1 MASLILTSY
10 WLQVEEVL
18 CRLDPGLTAARG
30 KLLYEVTRFRMM
42 TTLQQLQSRW
52 EVVLSAQY
60 SAVVSNALHRSPDP
74 AKVCAQL
81 EAAVCD
87 LEDAVA
93 GISGARCGDRRAGL
107 RQRMAALAGL
117 TILGEG
123 YRMLLNT
130 CLKMPFV
137 K

>member
-52 EVVLSAQY
+52 EWYLV
-60 SAVVSNALHRSPDP
+60 R
-74 AKVCAQL
+74 
-81 EAAVCD
+81 
-87 LEDAVA
+87 
-93 GISGARCGDRRAGL
+93 
-107 RQRMAALAGL
+107 
-117 TILGEG
+117 
-123 YRMLLNT
+123 NT
-130 CLKMPFV
+130 QQ
-137 K
+137 

>member
-1 MASLILTSY
+1 MCGTS
-10 WLQVEEVL
+10 
-18 CRLDPGLTAARG
+18 
-30 KLLYEVTRFRMM
+30 
-42 TTLQQLQSRW
+42 SN
-52 EVVLSAQY
+52 
-60 SAVVSNALHRSPDP
+60 VSNTLHRSPDP

-107 RQRMAALAGL
+107 RQRMAALAGE

>member
-1 MASLILTSY
+1 M
-10 WLQVEEVL
+10 
-18 CRLDPGLTAARG
+18 G
-30 KLLYEVTRFRMM
+30 
-42 TTLQQLQSRW
+42 
-52 EVVLSAQY
+52 VVLSAQY
-60 SAVVSNALHRSPDP
+60 SAVVSNTLHRSPDP

-107 RQRMAALAGL
+107 RQRMAALAGVA
-117 TILGEG
+117 ILGEG